1 MNKIIKGVEIRIEY
15 GDYDNFVNITPVS
28 FYLKTYDNSKLSA
41 VVKATYRD
49 GREMEFV
56 EDNVGTIDFES
67 FNITLAYARVGLNYK
82 ENEVQFQGN
91 NLYIIKNADGTITPF
106 EKFKVEYDYTTPG
119 YFGGTERKSREC
131 ETRGEDRAI
140 EYAKRCEWYPDR
152 MSNIVVTKIGE

>member
-67 FNITLAYARVGLNYK
+67 FNITLADALVGLNYK
-82 ENEVQFQGN
+82 ENEVQFKGN
-91 NLYIIKNADGTITPF
+91 NLYIIK
-106 EKFKVEYDYTTPG
+106 
-119 YFGGTERKSREC
+119 TE
-131 ETRGEDRAI
+131 
-140 EYAKRCEWYPDR
+140 
-152 MSNIVVTKIGE
+152 